1 MEAIRP
7 DWHEHFF
14 EGLWLE
20 IQGLTFDEESTREL
34 ADAATELLQL
44 LPGARILDVPCGE
57 GRIALELA
65 RRGYSVTGLD
75 RSRVLLDQAR
85 AKAQARN
92 LEVEWLEADMWGA
105 GLAADRRFDGAV
117 CLWGSFG
124 YGTEE
129 QDGAFLRRLAEA
141 LPPGANLVLDT
152 HVVETL
158 LPQWEPR
165 SWRQIGEV
173 LVCEDRRWVPEAGR
187 VETEWTLSS
196 ENRRELRHSSIRIY
210 TYRELCNLLID
221 SGFEDC
227 SPFGSPDLE
236 AFELGSSRLLLAA
249 TRNDGSDD

>member
-1 MEAIRP
+1 M
-7 DWHEHFF
+7 
-14 EGLWLE
+14 
-20 IQGLTFDEESTREL
+20 
-34 ADAATELLQL
+34 
-44 LPGARILDVPCGE
+44 PCGE

-65 RRGYSVTGLD
+65 RRGYAVTGLD

-85 AKAQARN
+85 ERARARN
-92 LEVEWLEADMWGA
+92 LDVEWLEADMWGP
-105 GLAADRRFDGAV
+105 GFPADRRFDGAI

-129 QDGAFLRRLAEA
+129 QDEAFLRRLAEV

-152 HVVETL
+152 HVAETL

-165 SWRQIGEV
+165 SWRQIGDV
-173 LVCEDRRWVPEAGR
+173 LVCEERRWAVETGR

-196 ENRRELRHSSIRIY
+196 ENRREVRHSSIRIY
-210 TYRELCNLLID
+210 TYPELVKLLSD

-227 SPFGSPDLE
+227 SAFGSPDLE

-249 TRNDGSDD
+249 TRGGESPH

>member
-1 MEAIRP
+1 MEAIRS

-20 IQGLTFDEESTREL
+20 IQGQTFDEDTTREL
-34 ADAATELLQL
+34 ADASTELLQL

-57 GRIALELA
+57 GRVALELA

-75 RSRVLLDQAR
+75 RSRALLDQAR
-85 AKAQARN
+85 EKAQARN
-92 LEVEWLEADMWGA
+92 LDVEWIEADMWGT
-105 GLAADRRFDGAV
+105 GLPAERRFDGAI

-124 YGTEE
+124 YGTED
-129 QDGAFLRRLAEA
+129 QDRAFLRQLAEA
-141 LPPGANLVLDT
+141 LPEGANLVLDT

-165 SWRQIGEV
+165 SWRQIGDV

-187 VETEWTLSS
+187 VETQWTLSS
-196 ENRRELRHSSIRIY
+196 ESRREVRRSSIRIY
-210 TYRELCNLLID
+210 TYAEISKLLFE
-221 SGFEDC
+221 SGFGDC

-236 AFELGSSRLLLAA
+236 GFELGSSRLLLST
-249 TRNDGSDD
+249 TRQDGSSH